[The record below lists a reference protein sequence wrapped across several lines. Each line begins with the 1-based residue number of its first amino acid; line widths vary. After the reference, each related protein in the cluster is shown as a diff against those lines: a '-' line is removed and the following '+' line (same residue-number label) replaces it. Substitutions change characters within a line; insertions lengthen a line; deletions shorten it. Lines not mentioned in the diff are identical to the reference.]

1 MNQYFNQELPIFQFI
16 YKTVL
21 VILIGVQTLLL
32 SIFIIPAGPALTALY
47 DTIQK
52 SIVQENGDVIR
63 TYFHSFRRNFKE
75 SLLCMVIMILYA
87 LVIGGGTYFS
97 TILSEQTGNLQL
109 YRFVIGAFFLPLL
122 MILPYIFPLI
132 SRFVYSV
139 KEYFIVAYYLA
150 IRHFAST
157 ILFCVLI
164 YGSIWLTR
172 MIPQLLA
179 AAFTLPG
186 IICYIVSI
194 QMEKILRSIENK
206 EPEA

>member
-21 VILIGVQTLLL
+21 VILIGVQTLVL

-75 SLLCMVIMILYA
+75 SLFCMVIMIVYA
-87 LVIGGGTYFS
+87 LVIGGGIYFS
-97 TILSEQTGNLQL
+97 TILSEQTGTMQL

-122 MILPYIFPLI
+122 MILPYVFPLI

-150 IRHFAST
+150 IRHFVST

-164 YGSIWLTR
+164 YGSIWLIG
-172 MIPQLLA
+172 MIPQLLVI
-179 AAFTLPG
+179 AFTLPG

-194 QMEKILRSIENK
+194 KMEKILSSIEMK
-206 EPEA
+206 EAEA